1 MWGAALNSTT
11 VAISV
16 NRVKAIRQSR
26 SSTMAA
32 YFQSLTTSMVSSLA
46 RMVSVIILD
55 TVLKS
60 SLLTDDTNQH
70 LLDLLEYEGELPGVV
85 RGGGG
90 GGGHT
95 GHGVM
100 SAAGVVTRGQ
110 GDWPVREGPTN
121 NS

>member
-1 MWGAALNSTT
+1 MCGAALNSTT

-55 TVLKS
+55 TDPDPQRG
-60 SLLTDDTNQH
+60 LTDQH

-90 GGGHT
+90 GGGHA
-95 GHGVM
+95 GHGMM

-110 GDWPVREGPTN
+110 GHWPVREGPTN